1 MPVTPPPRREPWRVL
16 LTPRWIF
23 GHLLALTL
31 VTVFIICG
39 FWQVSRLAEVREE
52 NAVQLAQ
59 SQLEPLHIGDGP
71 LLPAL
76 NDAAAGATELDLRRA
91 EATGVFEPE
100 LELLLRSRSWNG
112 QPGWHVLTPLRLQDG
127 QRLLVNRGWVPYEHD
142 TVPVGAATPPAG
154 PVTVSG
160 ILQATQVPPSGF
172 AAAFAPQER
181 DDEQLDA
188 VWYVDLERFRAGQI
202 PGLLPG
208 AWLLLQELEP
218 EQAGELPRLVQPPAV
233 GDEGPHLGYAIQWFS
248 FAAIGI
254 IGYWF
259 LMRRVLRD
267 AAAVPA
273 GQKPAA

>member
-1 MPVTPPPRREPWRVL
+1 M
-16 LTPRWIF
+16 
-23 GHLLALTL
+23 
-31 VTVFIICG
+31 
-39 FWQVSRLAEVREE
+39 
-52 NAVQLAQ
+52 
-59 SQLEPLHIGDGP
+59 
-71 LLPAL
+71 
-76 NDAAAGATELDLRRA
+76 
-91 EATGVFEPE
+91 FEPE

-160 ILQATQVPPSGF
+160 ILQASQVPPSGL

-188 VWYVDLERFRAGQI
+188 AWYVDLERFSAGQ
-202 PGLLPG
+202 
-208 AWLLLQELEP
+208 QT
-218 EQAGELPRLVQPPAV
+218 GELPRLVQPPAV

-248 FAAIGI
+248 FAAVGI